1 MSSVVRVPVASAR
14 ALLAGAIDYAGLF
27 PPAGLGMAVAAANYR
42 RYRASADA
50 WALGRFVCPAARLA
64 ELEAL
69 LGACD
74 ADWRVAATGG
84 NDAEADRAALAQC
97 ARADV
102 LETRHAAPPASYA
115 KAGLTV
121 YRELDPGTADFAAQ
135 AAAAHASGARLKLR
149 AGGVTAAAIPATEAV
164 LRFLE
169 ACRGLGA
176 AFKATA
182 GLHHALRGEHAL
194 SYEAGGARATMHGY
208 LNLMLAWATLARL
221 GRGSSL
227 EALERRDPPAFGE
240 RAITWGPYRWGLEEI
255 AALRRSFI
263 GFGSCSF
270 TEPLAEL
277 AALAA

>member
-1 MSSVVRVPVASAR
+1 VKPPAASAR

-27 PPAGLGMAVAAANYR
+27 PPAGLGMAEAVANYR
-42 RYRASADA
+42 RYRGGADA
-50 WALGRFVCPAARLA
+50 WALGRFVCPAARLE

-69 LGACD
+69 LGPQD

-84 NDAEADRAALAQC
+84 DDPAADRAALARC

-102 LETRHAAPPASYA
+102 LEARYAAAPAA
-115 KAGLTV
+115 FDGGRVAV
-121 YRELDPGTADFAAQ
+121 YRELDPAAADFAAQ

-149 AGGVTAAAIPATEAV
+149 AGGVTAAAIPPAEAV

-176 AFKATA
+176 GFKATA
-182 GLHHALRGEHAL
+182 GLHHAVRGEQAL
-194 SYEAGGARATMHGY
+194 TYAANAPRAVLHGY
-208 LNLMLAWATLARL
+208 CNLMLAWATLGRL
-221 GRGSSL
+221 GRGSAL
-227 EALERRDPPAFGE
+227 DVLERRDRPAFGE
-240 RAITWGPYRWGLEEI
+240 RAVTWGPYRWTLEEI
-255 AALRRSFI
+255 AALRRGFA

-277 AALAA
+277 AGLAA

>member
-1 MSSVVRVPVASAR
+1 MKPFTPSAR

-27 PPAGLGMAVAAANYR
+27 PPAGLAMAEAVGNYR

-50 WALGRFVCPAARLA
+50 WALGRFVCPAARLE

-69 LGACD
+69 LAPRD

-84 NDAEADRAALAQC
+84 EDAAADRAALARC
-97 ARADV
+97 PRADV
-102 LETRHAAPPASYA
+102 LEARYAPAPASPPA
-115 KAGLTV
+115 GRLTV
-121 YRELDPGTADFAAQ
+121 YRELDPAAADFEAQ
-135 AAAAHASGARLKLR
+135 AAAAYASGARPKLR
-149 AGGVTAAAIPATEAV
+149 AGGVTAAAIPSPPAV

-169 ACRGLGA
+169 ACRGLNT

-182 GLHHALRGEHAL
+182 GLHHAVRGEHAL
-194 SYEAGGARATMHGY
+194 TYEAGAARATMHGY
-208 LNLMLAWATLARL
+208 LNLMLAWATLTAL
-221 GRGSSL
+221 GRGSAL
-227 EALERRDPPAFGE
+227 EVLERRDAPACGE
-240 RAITWGPYRWGLEEI
+240 RAITWGPYRWTLEEI
-255 AALRRSFI
+255 AALRRGFA